1 MLVETKRDGEYANDV
16 KGECALFITVEVA
29 RLETTTENVEK
40 FLFLSI
46 DDQRSVTWNRIFR
59 NDRIKTTEWVFFL
72 TYFISHISFMNVLQS
87 KTSYSNFWNR
97 NQMKKKKFIFGKQVS
112 FRVNEIVSKLDY
124 KWMMN
129 SIFRFER
136 SDTFYSAHAARSII
150 REISRWTV
158 QFRNTVKIENVSSLE
173 LLFLRVFV
181 VVLFL
186 RIVFLLENEFLDV
199 LLQIVD
205 EREFRLDEEDEE
217 SEYQESISVFCIY
230 DLLIKLNRFTCLTVL
245 RYYSTNVVNYKK
257 L

>member
-16 KGECALFITVEVA
+16 RGECSLFITVEVA

-59 NDRIKTTEWVFFL
+59 NDRIKTTEWVFFW
-72 TYFISHISFMNVLQS
+72 HISFHIFHLW
-87 KTSYSNFWNR
+87 TFYNR
-97 NQMKKKKFIFGKQVS
+97 RRLIPISGTEIRWKKKFIFGKQVS